1 MMYPVLIP
9 KVCVGDLH
17 WTVLLPVEHR
27 HHEVK
32 VHGDER
38 LKSTARICYKTVRTI
53 KEETI
58 HKWSSLKFSIEA
70 HYYIYKQIMPA
81 QEPTAFFLSH

>member
-9 KVCVGDLH
+9 QVCVRDLH

-38 LKSTARICYKTVRTI
+38 LKSTARICYKTVWTI